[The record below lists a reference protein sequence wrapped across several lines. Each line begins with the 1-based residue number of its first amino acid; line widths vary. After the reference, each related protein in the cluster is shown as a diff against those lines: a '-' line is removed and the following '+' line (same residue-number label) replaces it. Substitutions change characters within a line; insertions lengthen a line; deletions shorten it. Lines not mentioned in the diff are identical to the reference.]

1 MAAESPFIDLRRLA
15 DWFSTSPTRP
25 SLHVER
31 IVTRLGAT
39 AIPLLGREIA
49 SSNAH
54 RRDAARAALGRL
66 ASDGEL
72 RGRVIAELQAI
83 TDGASASDDAG
94 KVSAVGLLAELGEKR
109 VARFAN
115 PSAIQHSAAVALA
128 AQLDTA
134 ADVAAAVDLMVAQLA
149 DDDLVQLVAIMAE
162 AAPVAAHRVAGELGV
177 RLDVAA
183 ELRER
188 VAEVALLGA
197 PEPPATNKPSR
208 PTHVHLMIESPA
220 NAGRAAPPEAVRS
233 VIDREARV
241 VVVAIRKISGER
253 RWRRWAVL
261 IANERIEDCLHE
273 DLTGELDATGLVDK
287 LVEDG
292 YRVASTELERAK
304 TLVAAAAR
312 ASGESL
318 PSPYYLG
325 RDLLELGDAH
335 LSRARA
341 RPAVAAIGRAVELI
355 ADGDVARAK
364 LLLARCDE
372 SADSAAAMAACLLA
386 QARADEAVPH
396 LLRAC
401 ELEPSWPLHHWN
413 LAAAYH
419 VIADAALCR
428 QALRRFVATSA
439 GSGSTALAG
448 DPDQPARLASA
459 NRMIAELERVAK
471 LRAGGRR
478 LRKK

>member
-1 MAAESPFIDLRRLA
+1 MGAESPFIDLRRLA

-31 IVTRLGAT
+31 IVSRLGAT
-39 AIPLLGREIA
+39 AIPLLGREITSA
-49 SSNAH
+49 NPH

-66 ASDGEL
+66 ASNGDLRVRVLAEL
-72 RGRVIAELQAI
+72 RAI
-83 TDGASASDDAG
+83 VDDASACCDDAA
-94 KVSAVGLLAELGEKR
+94 KVCALGLLAELGEKR

-115 PSAIQHSAAVALA
+115 PSAIQHSSAIALA

-134 ADVAAAVDLMVAQLA
+134 ADVAAAVELMVAQLA

-162 AAPVAAHRVAGELGV
+162 AAPVAAHRVADELCV
-177 RLDVAA
+177 RLDIDA

-197 PEPPATNKPSR
+197 PPPIAASKPTR
-208 PTHVHLMIESPA
+208 PTHAHVM
-220 NAGRAAPPEAVRS
+220 
-233 VIDREARV
+233 IDRDSRV
-241 VVVAIRKISGER
+241 VVVAIRKVSGER

-261 IANERIEDCLHE
+261 IANQRIEDCLHE
-273 DLTGELDATGLVDK
+273 DLSGDVDATALVDK
-287 LVEDG
+287 LIDDG
-292 YRVASTELERAK
+292 YRVASTELERA
-304 TLVAAAAR
+304 TSLVAAAAR
-312 ASGESL
+312 VTGDAL

-335 LSRARA
+335 VSRARTRRELTA
-341 RPAVAAIGRAVELI
+341 AAIGRAVELI
-355 ADGDVARAK
+355 ADGDLARAK

-372 SADSAAAMAACLLA
+372 SADSAAAMAACLLG
-386 QARADEAVPH
+386 QGRADDAVPH

-419 VIADAALCR
+419 AIGDAALCH

-439 GSGSTALAG
+439 APSALAG
-448 DPDQPARLASA
+448 DPDQQPRLASA

-471 LRAGGRR
+471 LVGRR
-478 LRKK
+478 LRQSKTKK

>member
-1 MAAESPFIDLRRLA
+1 MGAESPFIDLRRLA

-31 IVTRLGAT
+31 IVARLGAT

-49 SSNAH
+49 STSAT

-72 RGRVIAELQAI
+72 RGRVIAELRAI
-83 TDGASASDDAG
+83 VDRASGDDAA
-94 KVSAVGLLAELGEKR
+94 KVCALGLLGELGEKR
-109 VARFAN
+109 VAKFAN
-115 PSAIQHSAAVALA
+115 PSAIQHSSAVALA

-134 ADVAAAVDLMVAQLA
+134 ADVAAAVDLMIAQLA

-162 AAPVAAHRVAGELGV
+162 AAPVAAHRVADELCV

-188 VAEVALLGA
+188 VAEVALLGT
-197 PEPPATNKPSR
+197 PPALAASKPTR
-208 PTHVHLMIESPA
+208 PVQAHVM
-220 NAGRAAPPEAVRS
+220 
-233 VIDREARV
+233 IDRDSRV
-241 VVVAIRKISGER
+241 VVVAIRKITGER

-261 IANERIEDCLHE
+261 IANQRIEDCLHE
-273 DLTGELDATGLVDK
+273 DLTGDLDATALIDK
-287 LVEDG
+287 LIDDG

-304 TLVAAAAR
+304 TLIAAAAR
-312 ASGESL
+312 VTGDAL

-325 RDLLELGDAH
+325 RDLFELGDAH

-341 RPAVAAIGRAVELI
+341 RPATAAIGRAVELI
-355 ADGDVARAK
+355 ADGDVARAR
-364 LLLARCDE
+364 LLLARCEE
-372 SADSAAAMAACLLA
+372 SADSAAAMAACLLG
-386 QARADEAVPH
+386 QARPDEAVPH
-396 LLRAC
+396 LVRAC

-413 LAAAYH
+413 LAAGYH
-419 VIADAALCR
+419 AIGDAALCH

-439 GSGSTALAG
+439 APSALAG
-448 DPDQPARLASA
+448 DPDQAARLASA
-459 NRMIAELERVAK
+459 TRMIAELERVAK
-471 LRAGGRR
+471 LTGRR
-478 LRKK
+478 LRQSQSKTKTKT

>member
-15 DWFSTSPTRP
+15 DWLSTSPTRP

-31 IVTRLGAT
+31 IVARLGAT

-49 SSNAH
+49 SPNAQ
-54 RRDAARAALGRL
+54 RRDAARAALARL
-66 ASDGEL
+66 ASDREL
-72 RGRVIAELQAI
+72 RARVIAELQAI
-83 TDGASASDDAG
+83 TDRTSVGCDDAA
-94 KVSAVGLLAELGEKR
+94 KVCAVGLLAELGEKR

-115 PSAIQHSAAVALA
+115 PSAIQHSSAVALA
-128 AQLDTA
+128 AQLGTA
-134 ADVAAAVDLMVAQLA
+134 ADVAAAVDLMIAQLA
-149 DDDLVQLVAIMAE
+149 DDDLVQLVAITAE
-162 AAPVAAHRVAGELGV
+162 AAPVAAHRVAHELCV
-177 RLDVAA
+177 RLDVAV

-188 VAEVALLGA
+188 VAEVGLLAA
-197 PEPPATNKPSR
+197 PQPFAPTKPSR
-208 PTHVHLMIESPA
+208 QTHAHVMIDSES
-220 NAGRAAPPEAVRS
+220 
-233 VIDREARV
+233 RV

-273 DLTGELDATGLVDK
+273 DLAGELDAIGLVDK

-292 YRVASTELERAK
+292 YRVASTELDRAK
-304 TLVAAAAR
+304 SLVAAAAR
-312 ASGESL
+312 ATGEAL
-318 PSPYYLG
+318 PSPYYVG
-325 RDLLELGDAH
+325 RDLLDLGDAH
-335 LSRARA
+335 LSAGARRGGSIA
-341 RPAVAAIGRAVELI
+341 GIGRAVELI
-355 ADGDVARAK
+355 ADGNVARAK
-364 LLLARCDE
+364 LLLARCEE

-396 LLRAC
+396 LVRAC

-419 VIADAALCR
+419 EIADAALCY

-439 GSGSTALAG
+439 GGGSTALAG

-459 NRMIAELERVAK
+459 NRMIAALERVAK
-471 LRAGGRR
+471 LSGRR
-478 LRKK
+478 RRKK